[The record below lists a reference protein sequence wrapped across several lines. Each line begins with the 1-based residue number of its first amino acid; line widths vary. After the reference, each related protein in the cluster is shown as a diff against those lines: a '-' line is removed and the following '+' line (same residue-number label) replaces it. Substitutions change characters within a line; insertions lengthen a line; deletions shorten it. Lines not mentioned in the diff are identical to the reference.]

1 MHPPPIVKEWLG
13 IYASKSRRD
22 FPSEEILLDSL
33 VALRFAE
40 PCPLVAHTDFSAY
53 IPSLGKKKKADRV
66 ALANIGELCPLYCEG
81 LFEGPPLRF
90 G

>member
-22 FPSEEILLDSL
+22 FPSEEILLDS
-33 VALRFAE
+33 
-40 PCPLVAHTDFSAY
+40 LVAHTDFSAY